1 MCMDFLSI
9 FEILILSSLIGD
21 ILVLAILAIKKL
33 LKNNLTPAFHYYIWV
48 VLIIKLIIPYG
59 PETSLNISNIYENN
73 HIQVTTNENTEK
85 VHTDSSIQ
93 AKTYQRN
100 SIQKEVFQSLNK
112 GVNNIPI
119 SISLENRIHVEKIFF
134 YIWITIVA
142 LLIGVLMVGYKKLRG
157 IIRTSIKVVNT
168 RHKNILNNYLK
179 IMNIKTDVELLYSS
193 KISSPSLCGL
203 IKPKIFIPNNI
214 AFSISDEEFRYII
227 MHELTHLK
235 NKDIIINWIL
245 TLLSIIYWF
254 NPILI
259 YSFHKMRQDCEYSC
273 DDKVISYLDQGE
285 NVQYGN
291 TLIRVLELVGKT
303 NKIVGTTS
311 MVINNSEIKRR
322 IIMISKYKKITI
334 KNILFGAI
342 AVVIIASLGILLNAS
357 NRNIAKATSFELQRP
372 VATSENIDNNA
383 MSTSTTKISS
393 DTTTPIGNFPYNI
406 VIYNSHPNEDYTSG
420 LKVTDV
426 GALIND
432 KLIKEG
438 LKSSF
443 IKCSAPEEYINSY
456 SNTRKLITENV
467 NNYSNTILL
476 DIHRNEADN
485 QTKYD
490 TRKIL
495 FQLAKN
501 NPHYEE
507 NKKFAECL
515 LEHIKTSKEVETEIY
530 SYNNGK
536 LCFNQDLSNNSVLI
550 EIGNSMSSDTDI
562 ESCVN
567 AIVQALKNS
576 QNTLSN

>member
-1 MCMDFLSI
+1 MCMDLLSI

-33 LKNNLTPAFHYYIWV
+33 LKNNLTPTFHYYIWLI
-48 VLIIKLIIPYG
+48 LIIKLIIPYG

-73 HIQVTTNENTEK
+73 HIQIATNENTEK
-85 VHTDSSIQ
+85 IQNNSLIQ
-93 AKTYQRN
+93 AKTYQGN

-112 GVNNIPI
+112 GVNRIPI

-142 LLIGVLMVGYKKLRG
+142 LLIGVLMTGYKKLNR
-157 IIRTSIKVVNT
+157 IIKTSIKIVNT
-168 RHKNILNNYLK
+168 THEKILYNYLK
-179 IMNIKTDVELLYSS
+179 IMNIKTNVELLYSS

-214 AFSISDEEFRYII
+214 AFSISDEDFRYII

-259 YSFHKMRQDCEYSC
+259 YSFRKIRQDCEHSC

-291 TLIRVLELVGKT
+291 TLIRVLELVGKN
-303 NKIVGTTS
+303 NKIVGITS
-311 MVINNSEIKRR
+311 MVISNSEIKRR
-322 IIMISKYKKITI
+322 IIMISKYRKVNI
-334 KNILFGAI
+334 KNFLFGAI
-342 AVVIIASLGILLNAS
+342 AVIIIGGLGILLNAS
-357 NRNIAKATSFELQRP
+357 NKNIAKATSFELQRP

-383 MSTSTTKISS
+383 MSTSTTKTSS
-393 DTTTPIGNFPYNI
+393 DTTTPIVNFPSNI
-406 VIYNSHPNEDYTSG
+406 VIYNSHPDEDYTSG
-420 LKVTDV
+420 LKITYI

-438 LKSSF
+438 LKSNF

-467 NNYSNTILL
+467 NNYSKTILL
-476 DIHRNEADN
+476 DIHRNELDN

-507 NKKFAECL
+507 NKKFAESL
-515 LEHIKTSKEVETEIY
+515 LEYINSKEVETEIY

-562 ESCVN
+562 ESYVN
-567 AIVQALKNS
+567 VIVQALKNS
-576 QNTLSN
+576 QNTL